1 MSISNGEEVNAA
13 SSNAAWMSRKVN
25 TNTIGKVSLEN
36 TDGESGVAIVN
47 TQRLINEVRDADG
60 TAGEG
65 DTTRKDYSSNNV
77 VLNGDDRKVAIGK
90 LDERFNGV
98 TGHNH
103 DGTNG
108 ESQKVDASDL
118 ASYNDFYAE
127 FQTTTVEPGV
137 GLSDIVTAQFAG
149 KNPGGGDSAL
159 GVITS
164 PPNNRVEVRTL
175 LQGDR
180 VEDATGLKVFARI
193 TEAAGIWTLTYF
205 VNDAGV
211 ETAHSLSSQDIRIY
225 FREVFSSATRPTIPP
240 DIGEIG
246 SLDVTA
252 DIITADQTNQG
263 KTLLSSAAAADVGS
277 VGTIGTPNATVAN
290 ADHAHKGVF
299 TLKKAGDSDI
309 HGSITLSQGT
319 NVTLTQVG
327 NNIEVAASGGG
338 GGGGSLEL
346 IPGTPTDPAPQE
358 ILSEGYA
365 ELEFDPDI
373 DNGFVVQVPVSSQ
386 FTPGNDFEMKFNYST
401 PSTINVTRWK
411 AVVDLFRPGTSVR
424 GTPLDSVT
432 VTEDV
437 TSEGVANTF
446 KEVTVGLSSVGDI
459 GATAIAA
466 NDFLVVTFT
475 RDAGDGVDS
484 NTEVSRIIKTSVT
497 IAEA

>member
-1 MSISNGEEVNAA
+1 
-13 SSNAAWMSRKVN
+13 
-25 TNTIGKVSLEN
+25 
-36 TDGESGVAIVN
+36 
-47 TQRLINEVRDADG
+47 
-60 TAGEG
+60 
-65 DTTRKDYSSNNV
+65 
-77 VLNGDDRKVAIGK
+77 
-90 LDERFNGV
+90 
-98 TGHNH
+98 
-103 DGTNG
+103 
-108 ESQKVDASDL
+108 
-118 ASYNDFYAE
+118 
-127 FQTTTVEPGV
+127 
-137 GLSDIVTAQFAG
+137 
-149 KNPGGGDSAL
+149 
-159 GVITS
+159 
-164 PPNNRVEVRTL
+164 
-175 LQGDR
+175 
-180 VEDATGLKVFARI
+180 
-193 TEAAGIWTLTYF
+193 
-205 VNDAGV
+205 
-211 ETAHSLSSQDIRIY
+211 
-225 FREVFSSATRPTIPP
+225 
-240 DIGEIG
+240 
-246 SLDVTA
+246 
-252 DIITADQTNQG
+252 
-263 KTLLSSAAAADVGS
+263 
-277 VGTIGTPNATVAN
+277 
-290 ADHAHKGVF
+290 
-299 TLKKAGDSDI
+299 
-309 HGSITLSQGT
+309 
-319 NVTLTQVG
+319 VTLTQVG